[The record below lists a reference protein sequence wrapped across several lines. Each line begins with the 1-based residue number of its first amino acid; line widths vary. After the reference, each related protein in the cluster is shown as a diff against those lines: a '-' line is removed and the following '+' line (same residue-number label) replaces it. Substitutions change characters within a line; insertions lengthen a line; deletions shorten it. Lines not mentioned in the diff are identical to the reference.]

1 MDSNNTSLEVLPHL
15 PKHEFLHDQSNVII
29 MNFNLISSQRAQKKK
44 QKKKKKKKKKTPQSV
59 IMLQQNSL
67 VIPDHTIVDSP
78 SITKD

>member
-29 MNFNLISSQRAQKKK
+29 MNFNLISNQRAQKKK
-44 QKKKKKKKKKTPQSV
+44 QKKKKTPQSV

>member
-29 MNFNLISSQRAQKKK
+29 MNFNLISRQRAQ
-44 QKKKKKKKKKTPQSV
+44 KKKKTPQSV

>member
-1 MDSNNTSLEVLPHL
+1 MDSNNTFRGSTPLAKARIPPRSIKRHYN
-15 PKHEFLHDQSNVII
+15 EFQFDKQSE
-29 MNFNLISSQRAQKKK
+29 SAKKK
-44 QKKKKKKKKKTPQSV
+44 AKKKKTPQSV

>member
-44 QKKKKKKKKKTPQSV
+44 QKKEKTPQSV

>member
-44 QKKKKKKKKKTPQSV
+44 QKKKTPQSV

>member
-44 QKKKKKKKKKTPQSV
+44 QKKKRTPQSV